1 MSARAELAACHVG
14 VGAPNEQPEAPVSAR
29 ADTGALLKKPKHGM
43 LDGCVDDAA
52 LDVMTLASPR
62 CPVACLEE
70 TGQVAGAGLC
80 TVWPAPS
87 VKGLVR
93 MGSYVASES
102 KTASSCAG
110 SSSKVEAVTL
120 LSEPA
125 EDVLRCP
132 LTGRWRVGAW
142 HQSVDAPRVSC
153 WASMRSAAAAIS
165 AIAARCDGTRM
176 RARMSV
182 MVPAEP
188 VRSIDPVREGIR
200 RCKAEHEEWAPA
212 PASDVESSFESSS
225 MLRHESS
232 PGGSE
237 GAALVPISESL
248 AVQKHSAV
256 RTALHGFRRR
266 GPKSNSELERDK
278 FFRTLVP
285 AEVGIILPA
294 EPPVFRGPD
303 WNVCCDSFG
312 TKGLGIPHRPA
323 HELIWSTG
331 RFV

>member
-1 MSARAELAACHVG
+1 M
-14 VGAPNEQPEAPVSAR
+14 
-29 ADTGALLKKPKHGM
+29 
-43 LDGCVDDAA
+43 
-52 LDVMTLASPR
+52 
-62 CPVACLEE
+62 
-70 TGQVAGAGLC
+70 AGAGLC

-285 AEVGIILPA
+285 AEVGIIYCPRNRPYFVDRTGMCAAIPLARRALESRTAP
-294 EPPVFRGPD
+294 RT
-303 WNVCCDSFG
+303 NSFG
-312 TKGLGIPHRPA
+312 VQGVLCKKAQEVQTSNCKHYYFCEFSL
-323 HELIWSTG
+323 
-331 RFV
+331 F